1 MNLLCILNII
11 CTCMSLRQYN
21 LSVNISIVPPP
32 PFPPLHMH
40 GITMSFN
47 YIQKT
52 KQNGYLVIKRTHYV
66 SRGFSSCRCVITHLV
81 CLQCSHL
88 TPHSGSFH
96 VNYAHVLESGDRFLS
111 STAARQ
117 YHRMLKYGVS
127 FFYLIFF
134 LNWKASVMFI

>member
-1 MNLLCILNII
+1 MYFK
-11 CTCMSLRQYN
+11 YN
-21 LSVNISIVPPP
+21 MYMYVSAAVQFVCKYINTTPSP

-66 SRGFSSCRCVITHLV
+66 SRGFSCCRCVITHLV

-88 TPHSGSFH
+88 TPHSGSFL
-96 VNYAHVLESGDRFLS
+96 VNYARSGIWRQVPVVNGCETISRDAQIWSFFFLS
-111 STAARQ
+111 
-117 YHRMLKYGVS
+117 Y
-127 FFYLIFF
+127 FF

>member
-1 MNLLCILNII
+1 MYQSDENLCIEWGNLLKKGFLLEAGWFSKGYKIHEFI
-11 CTCMSLRQYN
+11 MYFKYN
-21 LSVNISIVPPP
+21 MYMYVSAAVQFVCKYINSTPP

-66 SRGFSSCRCVITHLV
+66 SRGFSCCRCVITHLV

-88 TPHSGSFH
+88 TPHSGSFL
-96 VNYAHVLESGDRFLS
+96 VNYARSGIWR
-111 STAARQ
+111 
-117 YHRMLKYGVS
+117 
-127 FFYLIFF
+127 
-134 LNWKASVMFI
+134 

>member
-1 MNLLCILNII
+1 MYMYVSAAVQFVCKYIN
-11 CTCMSLRQYN
+11 TTPS
-21 LSVNISIVPPP
+21 P

-66 SRGFSSCRCVITHLV
+66 SRGFSCCRCVITHLV